1 MDILVKVTSKSEF
14 NNNITFYI
22 EDDTDKTTLTIGKYF
37 NFINVKDLIRI
48 RGVYEGEDQ
57 QLYSYVTSNIISI
70 PKSTYIYADYDYRL
84 YINKKEQLLSKKHQ
98 SIADE
103 LKENV
108 VVNEIH
114 NLNLNGAIKLF
125 KEKKL
130 NSAKYLVNKENLKK
144 TLKFEYLPE
153 FNIEKIESLQELH
166 ECVKSIYNIKKNA
179 ISNLNISNKIK
190 IDFNESLTIKENDRS
205 NELLGKKIKSENY
218 ANNSNNYDE
227 DDELEYNEKKVQS
240 KNKKLVNPIELN
252 ITKGDKD
259 IDYLSLRESLFNTK
273 EEIVTKRL
281 LLDVFILKIEPSN
294 YEDGI
299 RKGCRRTSCL
309 YEEFNDKVYTCKN
322 CGWDLTY
329 FYNFDFYLQ
338 LLPNSLEILKV
349 KYNTLKELEGEGLIS
364 INSNIA
370 KRNIPSLYKC
380 LESLKSNLTFNTLCL
395 ELPDWK
401 IIGKYSSLI

>member
-1 MDILVKVTSKSEF
+1 MDILVKVTDKSES
-14 NNNITFYI
+14 NNNITFHI
-22 EDDTDKTTLTIGKYF
+22 EDDTYKTTLTITKYF
-37 NFINVKDLIRI
+37 NFINIKDLIRI

-70 PKSTYIYADYDYRL
+70 PKSTYIYADYDCRL
-84 YINKKEQLLSKKHQ
+84 YINEKEQLLCKKHQ

-103 LKENV
+103 LKKN

-114 NLNLNGAIKLF
+114 NLNLNDAIKLF

-130 NSAKYLVNKENLKK
+130 NSSKCLVNKENLKK

-153 FNIEKIESLQELH
+153 FNIEKIESIQELH
-166 ECVKSIYNIKKNA
+166 KYVKSIYNIKKND
-179 ISNLNISNKIK
+179 ISNLNLSNKSK
-190 IDFNESLTIKENDRS
+190 IDFNESLTKKENRS

-218 ANNSNNYDE
+218 TNNSNYDK
-227 DDELEYNEKKVQS
+227 DNELKYEKSGVEVQS
-240 KNKKLVNPIELN
+240 NFFLVNPIELN
-252 ITKGDKD
+252 IVKGDID

-309 YEEFNDKVYTCKN
+309 YEEFNNKVYICKN

-364 INSNIA
+364 INPNIA
-370 KRNIPSLYKC
+370 KKNIHSLYRC
-380 LESLKSNLTFNTLCL
+380 LESLKSNLIFNTLCL